1 VDGALILAGSLLLA
15 GAMAGALVAER
26 LRIPGLLAFLA
37 VGMAVGWD
45 GTGWLRLDD
54 IELARRIGV
63 IALALILFEGGLS
76 APVTAM
82 RPLLRPALAL
92 AIGGTI
98 ATALLTGS
106 AAALLLGVPPV
117 GGLLVGATLASTDG
131 AAVFALLRGS
141 ALRKRVALILEGE
154 AGFNDPVAVLLVI
167 GFTTWLQRPG
177 YGAPDMV
184 VLFVQQLGVGLACG
198 AVVGIGAARVLA
210 LVRLPAAGLYCVAS
224 LAVAGAAF
232 GAADV
237 LHGSGFLAV
246 YLAGLSLAGA
256 RALPARATVA
266 IFQEGVAWVA
276 QVALFVTLGLIVV
289 PSELAA
295 VAGVATAIALFLAF
309 AGRPLAVWLATLGAG
324 LPGRERVLLGWAGLR
339 GGVPLILATFP
350 VIAEVPGN
358 RRVLDVAFVV
368 VVVSTVLQGMS
379 FEAVARRLG
388 LTEARPPLPRPL
400 RETGVASG
408 LGAEL
413 TEYRVG
419 PEDRAVGRRLEDLPL
434 VPEATVMV
442 VVRGDEAIPPQRDT
456 RLEPGD
462 EVHLVVREEAAGG
475 LATML
480 DEWQHGERDYRRAPV
495 GPRPWP
501 AALGDPSHP
510 VRVAGLAVA
519 EHVRVRSG
527 PVPGALVRLE
537 DGRFALT
544 GPALVMGEGSV
555 LDRYAEERL
564 RRADEP
570 REQVWWRDVRDAL
583 AP

>member
-350 VIAEVPGN
+350 VIAGVPGN

-480 DEWQHGERDYRRAPV
+480 DEWQHGERDYRRAPF

>member
-15 GAMAGALVAER
+15 AATAGAVVAER
-26 LRIPGLLAFLA
+26 LRVPGLLAFLV

-45 GTGWLRLDD
+45 GTGWLKLDD
-54 IELARRIGV
+54 IELARRVGV
-63 IALALILFEGGLS
+63 VALALILFEGGLR
-76 APVTAM
+76 APVGAM

-98 ATALLTGS
+98 ATALLTGA
-106 AAALLLGVPPV
+106 AAALLLGIAPV
-117 GGLLVGATLASTDG
+117 GGLLIGATLASTDG

-141 ALRKRVALILEGE
+141 ALRRRIALILEGE

-177 YGAPDMV
+177 YGAPDML
-184 VLFVQQLGVGLACG
+184 VLFVRQLGIGLACG
-198 AVVGIGAARVLA
+198 AAVGIGAARVLA
-210 LVRLPAAGLYCVAS
+210 LARLPAAGLYCVAS

-232 GAADV
+232 GAADL

-246 YLAGLSLAGA
+246 YLAGLVLAGSG
-256 RALPARATVA
+256 ALPARATIE
-266 IFQEGVAWVA
+266 IFQEGVAWIA
-276 QVALFVTLGLIVV
+276 QVALFVTLGLIIV

-295 VAGVATAIALFLAF
+295 VAGVGTALALFLAF
-309 AGRPLAVWLATLGAG
+309 AGRPAAVWLATVRAG
-324 LPGRERVLLGWAGLR
+324 LPGRERLLLGWAGLR
-339 GGVPLILATFP
+339 GGVPIVLATFP
-350 VIAEVPGN
+350 VIAGVPGN
-358 RRVLDVAFVV
+358 RRVLDVAFLV

-388 LTEARPPLPRPL
+388 LTQARPPFPRPL

-419 PEDRAVGRRLEDLPL
+419 REDRAVGQRLGDLPL
-434 VPEATVMV
+434 DPAATVMV

-462 EVHLVVREEAAGG
+462 EVHLLVREEAAGA
-475 LATML
+475 LATTL
-480 DEWQHGERDYRRAPV
+480 DEWQHGERAYRRAPV

-519 EHVRVRSG
+519 EHVRERSG
-527 PVPGALVRLE
+527 PIPGALVLLE

-544 GPALVMGEGSV
+544 GPALVMGDASA

-564 RRADEP
+564 RRAGEP